1 MKSSS
6 LPFCRLRSIFLAL
19 FVFLATSSS
28 AQDKASR
35 WADSVY
41 ASLTP
46 RERIA
51 QLIVA
56 RLSTYDGK
64 SKTSKSYFDRV
75 LKLVKDH
82 NIGGVCVFQGAPEYQ
97 ASQFSQLKAAA
108 KTPLLFSIDAEWGV
122 GMRLLDSI
130 LPLPKQMMLGA
141 MRDSSIVYTYGK
153 VVAAQCKRLG
163 IHMNYAPVV
172 DVNNNPNNPVINDRS
187 FGEDKEKVAQWGIQ
201 YTKGMQDHGIMACA
215 KHFPGH
221 GDVTVDS
228 HHDLPIIE
236 KNRSQLDSLE
246 LYPFRKLADAGVASM
261 MIAHLNIPAID
272 ARKNRPTSL
281 SKNNIEGILRNEIGY
296 QGLTITDGLEMKGVK
311 NFFHEGEAAI
321 ESLIAGNDLLCLP
334 DSIPMILEKIE
345 KAIRKKRLSWND
357 IEFHCKRVLRA
368 KYDFVL
374 SNNGPVETHNL
385 SNDLNQSVISLRRQV
400 AEQAITLVQKSD
412 DRFFPLTAT
421 ANIKPVYLA
430 FGAIV
435 NNTLADSLTRFSG
448 ARCLFI
454 DPAKLTNDSL
464 TAVVDELKA
473 SGRPVII
480 GIHGLSRNAA
490 ANYGITD
497 AMVALVNNIAQSN
510 PSIILQFGN
519 AYAAKNWCNASNL
532 VICYEDDAV
541 VQATAFEMLVG
552 RLPYQGALPVT
563 VCSSYRYGHGLQ
575 TVSHRFPS
583 ANSDMLT
590 STAAS
595 SAVIDSI
602 VMDAVKKKAMPGGV
616 LVAVKDGKLLY
627 QKAYGSYTNKS
638 QSTSTTIASVY
649 DLASLTKILATT
661 LAVMRLVEEGSIDLQ
676 QPLSAYLPETN
687 GTNKSGI
694 NLKQLLTHEG
704 GMVPYI
710 PFYKELLNGS
720 NRLQPAYVRTRQ
732 EPGFDVAIA
741 DSLFLKNELC
751 DQFYQKVLASPLS
764 NPVKYVYSDN
774 DFIFLGKVVEAVSG
788 QRLHDYVQDHFY
800 KPMNLSSMGFLPL
813 QRLAPSMI
821 VPSIREDV
829 FRGQEI
835 RGYVHD
841 PGANFMHGVSGHA
854 GLFGNATDIACILQ
868 MLLNGGVWHGKRY
881 LREETI
887 QTFTSYQSNQSRRG
901 LGFDKPEKDNT
912 SRKEPYP
919 SIFCSPNTFG
929 HTGFTGTCAW
939 ADPDAG
945 LVFVF
950 LSNRTYP
957 TENDLFKNLNVR
969 GKVMDAVYRL
979 IR

>member
-1 MKSSS
+1 MKSPS
-6 LPFCRLRSIFLAL
+6 LPFGRLQSIFLAL
-19 FVFLATSSS
+19 FVFLSSYAS
-28 AQDKASR
+28 AQDIASR
-35 WADSVY
+35 WSDSVY

-82 NIGGVCVFQGAPEYQ
+82 NIGGVCVFQGSPEYQ
-97 ASQFSQLKAAA
+97 ANQFSQLKAAA

-122 GMRLLDSI
+122 GMRLIDSV

-153 VVAAQCKRLG
+153 VVAEQCKRLG

-201 YTKGMQDHGIMACA
+201 YAKGMQDHGILACA

-246 LYPFRKLADAGVASM
+246 LYPFRKLAEAGVGSM

-311 NFFHEGEAAI
+311 NFFHEGEAAV

-334 DSIPMILEKIE
+334 DSIPMILDKIE

-368 KYDFVL
+368 KYQYVL
-374 SNNGPVETHNL
+374 SNNGPVETRNL
-385 SNDLNQSVISLRRQV
+385 TNDLNEPVTRLRQQV
-400 AEQAITLVQKSD
+400 AEQAITLLQKTD
-412 DRFFPLTAT
+412 DRFFPMTAT
-421 ANIKPVYLA
+421 ANTKPVYIA
-430 FGAIV
+430 FGTSV
-435 NNTLADSLTRFSG
+435 KNTLADSLTRFLG

-454 DPAKLTNDSL
+454 DPAKLTNDSV
-464 TAVVDELKA
+464 TSVVAELKTT
-473 SGRPVII
+473 GCPVII

-497 AMVALVNNIAQSN
+497 AMVTLVNNITQSN

-519 AYAAKNWCNASNL
+519 AYAAKNWCNAGNL
-532 VICYEDDAV
+532 VVCYEDDAV
-541 VQATAFEMLVG
+541 VQTTAFDMLVG
-552 RLPYQGALPVT
+552 RLPYRGTLPVT
-563 VCSSYRYGHGLQ
+563 VCSSFRFGHGWQ
-575 TVSHRFPS
+575 TTSHRFPS
-583 ANSDMLT
+583 AGSNMLIRPSAT
-590 STAAS
+590 

-602 VMDAVKKKAMPGGV
+602 VIDAIKKKAMPGGV

-627 QKAYGSYTNKS
+627 QQAYGTYTNET
-638 QSTSTTIASVY
+638 QATNTSIASVY

-661 LAVMRLVEEGSIDLQ
+661 LAVMKLWEEGTIDLDKT
-676 QPLSAYLPETN
+676 LSAYLPETIR
-687 GTNKSGI
+687 TNKANI
-694 NLKQLLTHEG
+694 RLKQLLIHEG

-720 NRLQPAYVRTRQ
+720 NRLQPVYVRTKQ
-732 EPGFDVAIA
+732 EPGYDVAIA
-741 DSLFLKNELC
+741 DGLFMKNELC
-751 DQFYQKVLASPLS
+751 DQFYQKVLASPLN

-774 DFIFLGKVVEAVSG
+774 DFIFLGKVVEVVSG
-788 QRLHDYVQDHFY
+788 QRLHDYVQGHFY
-800 KPMNLSSMGFLPL
+800 KPMNLHSMGFLPL
-813 QRLAPSMI
+813 QRLAPTRI

-841 PGANFMHGVSGHA
+841 PGANFMNGVSGHA
-854 GLFGNATDIACILQ
+854 GLFGSATDIACLLQ
-868 MLLNGGVWHGKRY
+868 MLLNGGEWQGKRY
-881 LREETI
+881 LRQETI

-901 LGFDKPEKDNT
+901 FGFDKPEKDNAV
-912 SRKEPYP
+912 RKEPYP
-919 SIFCSPNTFG
+919 SVFCSPNTFG

-945 LVFVF
+945 LAFVF

-969 GKVMDAVYRL
+969 GKLMDAVYRL
-979 IR
+979 TR